1 MAIDTIIKN
10 CKLVKPTGIFP
21 LGLGIEGERIVMQ
34 SRDEKILEALGR
46 EDWLVIYD
54 EDFKSKLYGFLTI
67 AIGSYIIKEEFN
79 NA

>member
-1 MAIDTIIKN
+1 
-10 CKLVKPTGIFP
+10 
-21 LGLGIEGERIVMQ
+21 MQ

-54 EDFKSKLYGFLTI
+54 EGSKSKLSGLINGFLTI
-67 AIGSYIIKEEFN
+67 AIGSYIIKEFN